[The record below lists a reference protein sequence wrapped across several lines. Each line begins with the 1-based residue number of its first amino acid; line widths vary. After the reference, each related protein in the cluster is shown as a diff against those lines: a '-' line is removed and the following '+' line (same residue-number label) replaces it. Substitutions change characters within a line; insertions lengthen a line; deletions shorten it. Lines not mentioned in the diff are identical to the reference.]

1 MNLIGY
7 IVIVAIITDCLLHGF
22 ADLLNLKMLSNKI
35 PDEFVGIYDEKDY
48 KKSQEYLKT
57 NTKFVWAT
65 SFFDLITILVFW
77 FGKGFL
83 FLDNMVRSFDLNP
96 VATGLVYMGILILFK
111 SLLSLPFSIYSTFI
125 IEEKFG
131 FNKTGWKTFIM
142 DLIKGVIIS
151 ILLGAPLIAGILLFF
166 QYAGDYSWLYCW
178 VAVVVF
184 ILSVQ
189 FIAPTYIMPLFNKFK
204 EIEDGELK
212 DSIVSYSKKID
223 FPLKKIFI
231 MDGSKRS
238 GKSNAFFTGFGNNKR
253 IVLFDTLVEQH
264 SVSELVSI
272 LAHEMGHYKK
282 KHILKNIIISTMQIG
297 IIFFLLSIFISYQPL
312 FDAFYIKEKSVY
324 AGLIFFGMLYSP
336 IGFFTG
342 IFTQYISRKNE
353 NEADRFAVETNE
365 DIDSMINALKKLSV
379 HNLSNLTPHPFYV
392 FLNYSHPPVLERI
405 KLLDSYRPSHT

>member
-7 IVIVAIITDCLLHGF
+7 IVLFAIITDFLLHGF
-22 ADLLNLKMLSNKI
+22 ADLLNLKTLSNKI

-48 KKSQEYLKT
+48 KKSQEYLKI
-57 NTKFVWAT
+57 NTKFGWAT

-96 VATGLVYMGILILFK
+96 VATGLLYIGILILFK
-111 SLLSLPFSIYSTFI
+111 FLLNLPFSIYSTFV

-142 DLIKGVIIS
+142 DLIKGIIIS
-151 ILLGAPLIAGILLFF
+151 ILLGVPLITGILLFF
-166 QYAGDYSWLYCW
+166 QYSGDYSWLYCW
-178 VAVVVF
+178 VTVVVF
-184 ILSVQ
+184 ILFVQ

-212 DSIVSYSKKID
+212 NSIIAYSKKIG

-264 SVSELVSI
+264 TVPELVSI

-282 KHILKNIIISTMQIG
+282 KHILKNFIISTMQIG

-324 AGLIFFGMLYSP
+324 AGLIFFGILYSP

-353 NEADRFAVETNE
+353 NEADRFAVETNK

-405 KLLDSYRPSHT
+405 KSLANYRPSYT

>member
-57 NTKFVWAT
+57 NTKFGWAT

-83 FLDNMVRSFDLNP
+83 FLDNIVRSFDLNP
-96 VATGLVYMGILILFK
+96 VATGLIYMGILILFK
-111 SLLSLPFSIYSTFI
+111 SLLGLPFSIYSTFV

-365 DIDSMINALKKLSV
+365 NIDSMINALKKLSV
-379 HNLSNLTPHPFYV
+379 YNLSNLTPHPFYV

-405 KLLDSYRPSHT
+405 KPLASYRPSHT